1 MSIDVQ
7 STKVS
12 TKTGTRG
19 LGVRRSVFSSI
30 VGGVGVVV
38 VAAGLVAC
46 GSGESSTTA
55 SVATTTTTT
64 TTTTRP
70 TTTVPVT
77 TPVAVAP
84 VAPVQPAPVAPTV
97 TTPTLV
103 PMPAVVCMNLQT
115 AQNTIQA
122 AGVFFSRSADATG
135 AGRKQ
140 VLDSNW
146 VVVGQQP
153 SPGELIGEGDAVL
166 SVVKIGEPN
175 NC

>member
-1 MSIDVQ
+1 
-7 STKVS
+7 
-12 TKTGTRG
+12 
-19 LGVRRSVFSSI
+19 
-30 VGGVGVVV
+30 
-38 VAAGLVAC
+38 
-46 GSGESSTTA
+46 
-55 SVATTTTTT
+55 
-64 TTTTRP
+64 
-70 TTTVPVT
+70 
-77 TPVAVAP
+77 
-84 VAPVQPAPVAPTV
+84 
-97 TTPTLV
+97 
-103 PMPAVVCMNLQT
+103 MPAVVCMNLQT